1 MTEVKWEKFKVSHVF
16 KTSNSIPY
24 HREDLEFTDNQGI
37 PYVTRTSISNGLDG
51 FAIKHS
57 NLSINPK
64 NVISFGAETAIFYSQ
79 PFEFITGNKMY
90 YCSKKDNSQ
99 LSIEECLFIQQIF
112 NSSIKGT
119 GYGYGLGLTG
129 SRFSNRFILLPVD
142 DNKEPHWKYMKQFI
156 INIMK
161 QINIP
166 NLQKIRPTR
175 IKLNSVDWKEF
186 RISDVM
192 DVLSGVRLT
201 TSDMTTGDI
210 PFIGATDSNNGITN
224 WTSDTN
230 ASTDS
235 NVLGV
240 NYNGSVGET
249 FYHPYTATFSDDVKR
264 LKIKEYNVQSKEV
277 YLFIKTMILQQ
288 KEKYAY
294 GYKFNGN
301 RMKAQ
306 KIMLPITK
314 DKDINWQFM
323 EDYIKSISNS
333 HLI

>member
-1 MTEVKWEKFKVSHVF
+1 MPKLDEVRWATFKVNELFNVEGTTTTHPDDLIPF
-16 KTSNSIPY
+16 GKTPRITTAA
-24 HREDLEFTDNQGI
+24 TDNALDALYQNPPTEQGNVI
-37 PYVTRTSISNGLDG
+37 TIDSATDGFISYQPYSFISTDHVEKIYLKDSMPLSFELALFLVTSLKHATFKKYSYGYKFSQKRISN
-51 FAIKHS
+51 
-57 NLSINPK
+57 
-64 NVISFGAETAIFYSQ
+64 
-79 PFEFITGNKMY
+79 
-90 YCSKKDNSQ
+90 
-99 LSIEECLFIQQIF
+99 QI
-112 NSSIKGT
+112 
-119 GYGYGLGLTG
+119 
-129 SRFSNRFILLPVD
+129 ILLPI
-142 DNKEPHWKYMKQFI
+142 KETSETPHWDYMEQYVVNMTNKI
-156 INIMK
+156 K
-161 QINIP
+161 IP
-166 NLQKIRPTR
+166 KLDP
-175 IKLNSVDWKEF
+175 IKTSTKNLNSVEWQEF

-201 TSDMTTGDI
+201 SSDMTSGDI

-224 WTSDTN
+224 WTSDINT
-230 ASTDS
+230 STDS

-264 LKIKEYNVQSKEV
+264 LKIKERNVQSKEV

-323 EDYIKSISNS
+323 EDYIKSISNA

>member
-1 MTEVKWEKFKVSHVF
+1 M
-16 KTSNSIPY
+16 SNGNIPFLGAS
-24 HREDLEFTDNQGI
+24 ETNFGITGFTDI
-37 PYVTRTSISNGLDG
+37 DTITSWDKVGNDKDFSTQNKLFGPNC
-51 FAIKHS
+51 FAITNNGSVGNVYFMETQYTSSHDVTTLYLKYDVLISKELGLFLSTLLKMAGKHFS
-57 NLSINPK
+57 YGRKWRPK
-64 NVISFGAETAIFYSQ
+64 RMRKT
-79 PFEFITGNKMY
+79 KMMLPVLD
-90 YCSKKDNSQ
+90 DNSPHWDFMEQ
-99 LSIEECLFIQQIF
+99 YIVNLMNKIDTP
-112 NSSIKGT
+112 K
-119 GYGYGLGLTG
+119 LT
-129 SRFSNRFILLPVD
+129 LPV
-142 DNKEPHWKYMKQFI
+142 PS
-156 INIMK
+156 NIS
-161 QINIP
+161 
-166 NLQKIRPTR
+166 LT
-175 IKLNSVDWKEF
+175 SVDWKEF